1 MAIRHGMVLACLWAL
16 SCMGG
21 PAAADTVWT
30 RGGGVLWYP
39 APPAALSSVPPAVSM
54 RAEIRALPSAVVAVG
69 QVVRFP
75 VRSNRDGFAHLFV
88 RNPDGSFHSVA
99 ANRRIVAGWWQYIL
113 MNHGT
118 ELVARRPAGRTH
130 VTLVVTA
137 MPLDFGGGAVSAMTL
152 QTALAFVPPSSW
164 TVARTHVD
172 VVG

>member
-1 MAIRHGMVLACLWAL
+1 MAIRHGMILACLWVL

-21 PAAADTVWT
+21 SAAADTVLN
-30 RGGGVLWYP
+30 RGGGMLWYP
-39 APPAALSSVPPAVSM
+39 APATDLPVQPTVSI
-54 RAEIRALPSAVVAVG
+54 RAEIRAWPSAVVAVG

-88 RNPDGSFHSVA
+88 RNPDGSFYPVTF
-99 ANRRIVAGWWQYIL
+99 NRRVFVGWWQHIR
-113 MNHGT
+113 MNRGA
-118 ELVARRPAGRTH
+118 ELVACRPAGRTH

-137 MPLDFGGGAVSAMTL
+137 KPLDFGGGAVSAMDL
-152 QTALAFVPPSSW
+152 QSVLASVPPSSW